1 MSRSCYVGCRIEP
14 FVCSWHLRFRIHL
27 WEHSLKF
34 RRGGSDEEIERSRI
48 TTISFIVVVLVLL
61 AGIGSSV
68 EAKTKP
74 KYETIS
80 CTAFGE
86 GTQLGQTFSVN
97 LIIQEYSEP
106 SDKQILL
113 DAFNKGGSQGLYNA
127 VTKMK
132 SKGHLAI
139 TGTVGYD
146 VNYIREFP
154 SATNRKIRLVTN
166 RPITFG
172 EVWSDSRS
180 MSYNL
185 SLLELNIRPLQKDTK
200 GTGTLLPAAE
210 LQLNKKTN
218 EIEIEAYKNP
228 WRLAD
233 VIDWG
238 EK

>member
-1 MSRSCYVGCRIEP
+1 MEKLNKGNFMKASV
-14 FVCSWHLRFRIHL
+14 
-27 WEHSLKF
+27 
-34 RRGGSDEEIERSRI
+34 
-48 TTISFIVVVLVLL
+48 IVVALVLL

-68 EAKTKP
+68 EAKDKP

-80 CTAFGE
+80 CTAFGQ

-106 SDKQILL
+106 GDKQILL
-113 DAFNKGGSQGLYNA
+113 DAFTKGGDQGLYNA
-127 VTKMK
+127 VTKMH

-154 SATNRKIRLVTN
+154 SATERKIRLVTN

-172 EVWSDSRS
+172 EAWSDSRS
-180 MSYNL
+180 MDYNL
-185 SLLELNIRPLQKDTK
+185 SILELTLPIPSTKSNK
-200 GTGTLLPAAE
+200 GTGTLLPAVQI
-210 LQLNKKTN
+210 QLNKKTN

>member
-1 MSRSCYVGCRIEP
+1 MKKVERRS
-14 FVCSWHLRFRIHL
+14 F
-27 WEHSLKF
+27 
-34 RRGGSDEEIERSRI
+34 
-48 TTISFIVVVLVLL
+48 TTISLIVVALVLL
-61 AGIGSSV
+61 AGICSTV

-74 KYETIS
+74 KYETIN

-86 GTQLGQTFSVN
+86 GTQLGQTFSVTI
-97 LIIQEYSEP
+97 IIQEYSEP

-113 DAFNKGGSQGLYNA
+113 DAFNKAGSQGLYNA
-127 VTKMK
+127 VTKMH

-146 VNYIREFP
+146 INYIREFP
-154 SATNRKIRLVTN
+154 SATNRKIRVVTN

-185 SLLELNIRPLQKDTK
+185 SLLELNIPVPSSKDTK

-210 LQLNKKTN
+210 LQLNKTTN
-218 EIEIEAYKNP
+218 EIEIEAYQNP

>member
-1 MSRSCYVGCRIEP
+1 MKKSV
-14 FVCSWHLRFRIHL
+14 
-27 WEHSLKF
+27 
-34 RRGGSDEEIERSRI
+34 RSRF
-48 TTISFIVVVLVLL
+48 TTISLLIVVLVLL
-61 AGIGSSV
+61 VGVYRSV
-68 EAKTKP
+68 EAKDKP
-74 KYETIS
+74 KYETIN

-86 GTQLGQTFSVN
+86 GTQLGKTFSVT

-113 DAFNKGGSQGLYNA
+113 EAFNKGGSQGLYNA
-127 VTKMK
+127 VTKMH
-132 SKGHLAI
+132 SKGHMAI

-146 VNYIREFP
+146 INYIREFP
-154 SATNRKIRLVTN
+154 GATSRKIRLVTN

-185 SLLELNIRPLQKDTK
+185 SLLELNVPNEKGGK

-210 LQLNKKTN
+210 LQLNKTTN
-218 EIEIEAYKNP
+218 EIEIEAYQNP

-233 VIDWG
+233 IIDWG

>member
-1 MSRSCYVGCRIEP
+1 MKNTQRTS
-14 FVCSWHLRFRIHL
+14 
-27 WEHSLKF
+27 F
-34 RRGGSDEEIERSRI
+34 RRTSEMMVA
-48 TTISFIVVVLVLL
+48 FLLLVI
-61 AGIGSSV
+61 IGSSINV
-68 EAKTKP
+68 WAKE

-80 CTAFGE
+80 CTAFGQ
-86 GTQLGQTFSVN
+86 GTQLGKTFSVN
-97 LIIQEYSEP
+97 IIIQEYSEP
-106 SDKQILL
+106 SDRQILL
-113 DAFNKGGSQGLYNA
+113 DAFNKGGSQGLFNA
-127 VTKMK
+127 VSKMQ

-146 VNYIREFP
+146 INYIREFP
-154 SATNRKIRLVTN
+154 SATQRVIRLVTN

-185 SLLELNIRPLQKDTK
+185 SILELIIPTGKKGK

-228 WRLAD
+228 WKLQN

>member
-1 MSRSCYVGCRIEP
+1 MRK
-14 FVCSWHLRFRIHL
+14 L
-27 WEHSLKF
+27 
-34 RRGGSDEEIERSRI
+34 ERSRF
-48 TTISFIVVVLVLL
+48 TTISLMIVVLVLL
-61 AGIGSSV
+61 AGVYSSV
-68 EAKTKP
+68 EAKDKP
-74 KYETIS
+74 KYETIN

-86 GTQLGQTFSVN
+86 GTQLGKTFSITI
-97 LIIQEYSEP
+97 IIQEYSP
-106 SDKQILL
+106 ASDRQILL
-113 DAFNKGGSQGLYNA
+113 DAFNKAGSQGLYNT
-127 VTKMK
+127 VTKMQ

-146 VNYIREFP
+146 INYIREFP
-154 SATNRKIRLVTN
+154 SATSRKIRLVTN

-185 SLLELNIRPLQKDTK
+185 SLLELNIPNEKGGK

-218 EIEIEAYKNP
+218 EIEIEAYQNP

>member
-1 MSRSCYVGCRIEP
+1 MEKVMKTSFTRAGIV
-14 FVCSWHLRFRIHL
+14 FVA
-27 WEHSLKF
+27 
-34 RRGGSDEEIERSRI
+34 
-48 TTISFIVVVLVLL
+48 LVLL
-61 AGIGSSV
+61 MSIGSFVQAEEKS
-68 EAKTKP
+68 KP

-80 CTAFGE
+80 CTAFGQS
-86 GTQLGQTFSVN
+86 TQLGQTFSVN
-97 LIIQEYSEP
+97 IIIREYSDP

-113 DAFNKGGSQGLYNA
+113 DAFNKGGSQGLFNA
-127 VTKMK
+127 VSKMP
-132 SKGHLAI
+132 SKGRIAI

-154 SATNRKIRLVTN
+154 SATSRKIRLVTD

-172 EVWSDSRS
+172 EVWSNSRS
-180 MSYNL
+180 MDYNL
-185 SLLELNIRPLQKDTK
+185 SILELDIPSGKGDK

-228 WRLAD
+228 WRLAN

>member
-1 MSRSCYVGCRIEP
+1 METVKKTS
-14 FVCSWHLRFRIHL
+14 
-27 WEHSLKF
+27 F
-34 RRGGSDEEIERSRI
+34 RRASC
-48 TTISFIVVVLVLL
+48 FFVALVLL
-61 AGIGSSV
+61 TAVCVSV
-68 EAKTKP
+68 EAKDKN
-74 KYETIS
+74 KYETIN
-80 CTAFGE
+80 CTAFGQ
-86 GTQLGQTFSVN
+86 GTQLGQTFSVTI
-97 LIIQEYSEP
+97 IIQEYSEP

-113 DAFNKGGSQGLYNA
+113 DAFTKGGSQGLYNA
-127 VTKMK
+127 VTKMH

-146 VNYIREFP
+146 INYIREFP

-185 SLLELNIRPLQKDTK
+185 SLLELNIPTGKGKK

-228 WRLAD
+228 WRLANI
-233 VIDWG
+233 IDWG

>member
-1 MSRSCYVGCRIEP
+1 MKKVE
-14 FVCSWHLRFRIHL
+14 
-27 WEHSLKF
+27 
-34 RRGGSDEEIERSRI
+34 RRGFD
-48 TTISFIVVVLVLL
+48 TIGLIVVALMLL
-61 AGIGSSV
+61 AAISSSV
-68 EAKTKP
+68 EARTKP
-74 KYETIS
+74 KYETIN

-86 GTQLGQTFSVN
+86 GTQLGQTFSVTI
-97 LIIQEYSEP
+97 IIQEYSDP
-106 SDKQILL
+106 GDRQILA
-113 DAFNKGGSQGLYNA
+113 DAFNKGGSQGLYNT
-127 VTKMK
+127 VTKMQ

-146 VNYIREFP
+146 INYIRDFP
-154 SATNRKIRLVTN
+154 SATGRKIRLVTN

-185 SLLELNIRPLQKDTK
+185 SLLELNIPNAKGAK

-210 LQLNKKTN
+210 LQLNKTTH
-218 EIEIEAYKNP
+218 EIEIEAYQNP

>member
-1 MSRSCYVGCRIEP
+1 MKKVE
-14 FVCSWHLRFRIHL
+14 
-27 WEHSLKF
+27 
-34 RRGGSDEEIERSRI
+34 RRGF
-48 TTISFIVVVLVLL
+48 TTISLIVVTLALL
-61 AGIGSSV
+61 AGVCSSV
-68 EAKTKP
+68 EAKTKQ

-80 CTAFGE
+80 CTAFGQ

-106 SDKQILL
+106 GDKQILL

-127 VTKMK
+127 VTKMP

-154 SATNRKIRLVTN
+154 SATSRKIRLVTN

-185 SLLELNIRPLQKDTK
+185 SILELDIPTGKGTK
-200 GTGTLLPAAE
+200 GSGTLLPAAE

-218 EIEIEAYKNP
+218 EIEIEAFKNP

>member
-1 MSRSCYVGCRIEP
+1 MKKVA
-14 FVCSWHLRFRIHL
+14 
-27 WEHSLKF
+27 
-34 RRGGSDEEIERSRI
+34 RSRF

-80 CTAFGE
+80 FTAFGE
-86 GTQLGQTFSVN
+86 GTQLGQTFSGN

-106 SDKQILL
+106 GDKQILL
-113 DAFNKGGSQGLYNA
+113 DAFTKGGSQGLYNA
-127 VTKMK
+127 VTKMH

-185 SLLELNIRPLQKDTK
+185 SLLELNIPVPSSKENK

-210 LQLNKKTN
+210 LQLNKTTN

>member
-1 MSRSCYVGCRIEP
+1 MKKVE
-14 FVCSWHLRFRIHL
+14 
-27 WEHSLKF
+27 
-34 RRGGSDEEIERSRI
+34 RRGF
-48 TTISFIVVVLVLL
+48 TTISLMVIVLALLVWVC
-61 AGIGSSV
+61 STV

-74 KYETIS
+74 KYETIN
-80 CTAFGE
+80 CTAFGQ
-86 GTQLGQTFSVN
+86 GTQLGQTFSVTI
-97 LIIQEYSEP
+97 IIQEYSEP
-106 SDKQILL
+106 SDKQILV

-127 VTKMK
+127 VTKMH

-154 SATNRKIRLVTN
+154 SATSRKIRLVTN

-185 SLLELNIRPLQKDTK
+185 SLLELNIPTEKGGK

-210 LQLNKKTN
+210 LQLDKKTN
-218 EIEIEAYKNP
+218 EISIEAYQNP

>member
-1 MSRSCYVGCRIEP
+1 MEKVKRTS
-14 FVCSWHLRFRIHL
+14 
-27 WEHSLKF
+27 F
-34 RRGGSDEEIERSRI
+34 RRAS
-48 TTISFIVVVLVLL
+48 IVIVALVLL
-61 AGIGSSV
+61 AGICSSA
-68 EAKTKP
+68 EAEKH
-74 KYETIS
+74 KYETIN
-80 CTAFGE
+80 CTAFGQ
-86 GTQLGQTFSVN
+86 GTQLGKTFSVTI
-97 LIIQEYSEP
+97 IIQEYSEP
-106 SDKQILL
+106 SDRQILL
-113 DAFNKGGSQGLYNA
+113 EAFTKGGSQGLYNA
-127 VTKMK
+127 VTKMQ

-146 VNYIREFP
+146 INYIREFP
-154 SATNRKIRLVTN
+154 SATSRKIRLVTN

-185 SLLELNIRPLQKDTK
+185 SLLELNIPAGKGKK

-228 WRLAD
+228 WRLANI
-233 VIDWG
+233 IDWG

>member
-1 MSRSCYVGCRIEP
+1 MEKVKKTR
-14 FVCSWHLRFRIHL
+14 LRRANI
-27 WEHSLKF
+27 
-34 RRGGSDEEIERSRI
+34 I
-48 TTISFIVVVLVLL
+48 FIALVLL
-61 AGIGSSV
+61 ALACSSV
-68 EAKTKP
+68 EAKSKP

-80 CTAFGE
+80 CTAFGQ

-113 DAFNKGGSQGLYNA
+113 DAFTKGGSQGLYNA
-127 VTKMK
+127 VTKMH

-154 SATNRKIRLVTN
+154 SATSRKIRLVTN

-185 SLLELNIRPLQKDTK
+185 SILELDIPTGKGAK

-210 LQLNKKTN
+210 LQLNKNTN
-218 EIEIEAYKNP
+218 EIEIEAFKNP
-228 WRLAD
+228 WRLAN

>member
-1 MSRSCYVGCRIEP
+1 MEKI
-14 FVCSWHLRFRIHL
+14 
-27 WEHSLKF
+27 KK
-34 RRGGSDEEIERSRI
+34 
-48 TTISFIVVVLVLL
+48 TSFWGASVNLVALVLM
-61 AGIGSSV
+61 ATICSSV
-68 EAKTKP
+68 EARTKP
-74 KYETIS
+74 KYETIN
-80 CTAFGE
+80 CTAFGQ
-86 GTQLGQTFSVN
+86 GTQLGQTFSVTI
-97 LIIQEYSEP
+97 IIQEYSEP
-106 SDKQILL
+106 NDKNILL
-113 DAFNKGGSQGLYNA
+113 EAFTKGDSQGLYNA
-127 VTKMK
+127 VTKMQ

-146 VNYIREFP
+146 INYIREFP
-154 SATNRKIRLVTN
+154 GATSRKIRLVTN

-185 SLLELNIRPLQKDTK
+185 SLLELTIPNEKGGK

-210 LQLNKKTN
+210 LQLNKSSN
-218 EIEIEAYKNP
+218 EIEIEAYQNP

>member
-1 MSRSCYVGCRIEP
+1 MKKVERRS
-14 FVCSWHLRFRIHL
+14 F
-27 WEHSLKF
+27 
-34 RRGGSDEEIERSRI
+34 
-48 TTISFIVVVLVLL
+48 TTISLIVVTLVLL
-61 AGIGSSV
+61 TGLCSSV
-68 EAKTKP
+68 EAKEKH
-74 KYETIS
+74 KYETIN
-80 CTAFGE
+80 CTAFGQ
-86 GTQLGQTFSVN
+86 GTQLGQNFSVTI
-97 LIIQEYSEP
+97 IIQEYSQP

-113 DAFNKGGSQGLYNA
+113 DAFNKSGSQGLFNA
-127 VTKMK
+127 VTKMP

-146 VNYIREFP
+146 INYIREFP
-154 SATNRKIRLVTN
+154 SATERKIRLVTN

-185 SLLELNIRPLQKDTK
+185 SILELTIPTTKGAK

-210 LQLNKKTN
+210 LQLDKKTN
-218 EIEIEAYKNP
+218 EIQIEAYQNP

>member
-1 MSRSCYVGCRIEP
+1 MEKVKKTS
-14 FVCSWHLRFRIHL
+14 LRRASSIF
-27 WEHSLKF
+27 
-34 RRGGSDEEIERSRI
+34 
-48 TTISFIVVVLVLL
+48 VVLVLL
-61 AGIGSSV
+61 VSIGSSV
-68 EAKTKP
+68 NAWAKE
-74 KYETIS
+74 KYETIT
-80 CTAFGE
+80 CTAFGQ
-86 GTQLGQTFSVN
+86 GTQLGKTFSVN
-97 LIIQEYSEP
+97 IIIQEYSEP

-113 DAFNKGGSQGLYNA
+113 DAFTKGGSQGLYNA
-127 VTKMK
+127 VTKMQ
-132 SKGHLAI
+132 SKGHIAI

-146 VNYIREFP
+146 INYIREFP

-185 SLLELNIRPLQKDTK
+185 SILELNIPTGKGKK

-228 WRLAD
+228 WRLANI
-233 VIDWG
+233 IDWG

>member
-1 MSRSCYVGCRIEP
+1 MKQIEKSR
-14 FVCSWHLRFRIHL
+14 F
-27 WEHSLKF
+27 
-34 RRGGSDEEIERSRI
+34 
-48 TTISFIVVVLVLL
+48 TTISLIVVVLVLL
-61 AGIGSSV
+61 AGVCSSI

-80 CTAFGE
+80 CTAFGQ

-97 LIIQEYSEP
+97 IIIQEYSEP

-113 DAFNKGGSQGLYNA
+113 DAFTKGGSQGLYNA
-127 VTKMK
+127 VTKMH

-146 VNYIREFP
+146 INYIREFP

-185 SLLELNIRPLQKDTK
+185 SLLELNIPVPSSKDTK

-210 LQLNKKTN
+210 LQLNKTTN
-218 EIEIEAYKNP
+218 EIEIEAYQNP
-228 WRLAD
+228 WKLAE

>member
-1 MSRSCYVGCRIEP
+1 MKKS
-14 FVCSWHLRFRIHL
+14 
-27 WEHSLKF
+27 
-34 RRGGSDEEIERSRI
+34 ERSRF
-48 TTISFIVVVLVLL
+48 TTISLMIVVLVLL
-61 AGIGSSV
+61 AGVCSSI

-74 KYETIS
+74 KYETIN

-86 GTQLGQTFSVN
+86 GTQLGKTFSITI
-97 LIIQEYSEP
+97 IIQEYSEP

-127 VTKMK
+127 VTKMH

-146 VNYIREFP
+146 INYIREFP
-154 SATNRKIRLVTN
+154 TATERKIRLVTN

-185 SLLELNIRPLQKDTK
+185 SLLELTIPVPAGKGNK

-210 LQLNKKTN
+210 LQLDKKTN
-218 EIEIEAYKNP
+218 EIQIEAYQNP